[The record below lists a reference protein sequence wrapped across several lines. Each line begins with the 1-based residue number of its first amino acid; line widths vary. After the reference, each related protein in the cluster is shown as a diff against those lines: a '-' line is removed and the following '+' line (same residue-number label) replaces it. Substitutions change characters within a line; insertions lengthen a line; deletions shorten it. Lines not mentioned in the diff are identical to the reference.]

1 MMDIPTLAAL
11 AAGGALGAVARFQ
24 VSLMV
29 NHYAGFGFPWGTL
42 AVNIA
47 GSLIMGIAFGVTM
60 RNEHWPAAVQAITM
74 AGFLGAFTTF
84 STYSLELYHM
94 LESGRWWHAGG
105 YAVGSVTACIAA
117 LALGVRLVRLW

>member
-1 MMDIPTLAAL
+1 MMDFPIMAAL

-29 NHYAGFGFPWGTL
+29 NHYAGFGFPWGTW
-42 AVNIA
+42 AVNVA
-47 GSLIMGIAFGVTM
+47 GSLIMGIAFAVTM
-60 RNEHWPAAVQAITM
+60 RNDHWPPAVQAVTM

-105 YAVGSVTACIAA
+105 YALGSVITCIGA
-117 LALGVRLVRLW
+117 LAVGVRLVRLW